1 MSEKENTY
9 QKIFK
14 SASLFGIVQLSNLL
28 ISVIRS
34 KFLAVLIGPAGYGI
48 FSLLNS
54 TIDLARQATGFSLDV
69 SGVKKIAESNSAN
82 DTSNMAKNAS
92 VLLRL
97 SFITGIAG
105 VVTVVFLSPLLSQWT
120 FGNSSEVTAFMLISV
135 SILFRQVTGS
145 QTAVL
150 QGVSKL
156 RYLATANLL
165 GNFLS
170 LLITLPLY
178 ILFKI
183 DAIVPSII
191 LSSVVS
197 FIISTFYYKKVEI
210 TTPSLSF
217 RESVIAGKEI
227 LFFGGLLSISAF
239 LPLLSNYLIQ
249 LYINTNSG
257 LEQVGLFNV
266 GLLIVNTYVGII
278 FTAMSTE
285 YYPRLAALGTDNSET
300 SNAVNQQAILSMLI
314 ILPIIVLFLGGGTFI
329 IQLLFSELFSTSM
342 DMTAWMIIAMFFK
355 AVSWSM
361 GYVIIARADAKVF
374 VKTSVIFSF
383 IYILFCLSGYKL
395 YGLEGI
401 GIGLLCYYVLH
412 LIAIYCITYYRYKIR
427 LSSGLYKI
435 FFVGTVICL
444 LAIMLNQLPNDT
456 FRLSAYLVLFLISVL
471 FSFKEIDKRV
481 DLKSIFMKLKNKLRK

>member
-28 ISVIRS
+28 ISVVRS
-34 KFLAVLIGPAGYGI
+34 KFLAVLIGPAGYGV

-82 DTSNMAKNAS
+82 DTEKVAKNAS
-92 VLLRL
+92 ILLRL
-97 SFITGIAG
+97 SFITGIVG
-105 VVTVVFLSPLLSQWT
+105 VVTVVLLSPLLSQWT
-120 FGNSSEVTAFMLISV
+120 FGNSSEVTAFLLIAV

-145 QTAVL
+145 QIAVL

-156 RYLATANLL
+156 RYLANANLW
-165 GNFLS
+165 GNFLG
-170 LLITLPLY
+170 LLVTLPLY

-191 LSSVVS
+191 LSSIVS
-197 FIISTFYYKKVEI
+197 FIFSTFYYKKAGI
-210 TTPSLSF
+210 IAPSVSF
-217 RESVIAGKEI
+217 KESLIGGKEI
-227 LFFGGLLSISAF
+227 LFFGGLLSASAF
-239 LPLLSNYLIQ
+239 LPLLSNYLVQ

-257 LEQVGLFNV
+257 LEQVGLFNI

-278 FTAMSTE
+278 FNAMSTE
-285 YYPRLAALGTDNSET
+285 YYPRLAALGTDNSKT

-314 ILPIIVLFLGGGTFI
+314 ILPIIILFLGGGTFI
-329 IQLLFSELFSTSM
+329 IQLLFSERFSASM
-342 DMTAWMIIAMFFK
+342 DMTSWMVIAMFFK

-361 GYVIIARADAKVF
+361 GYVIIARADSKVF
-374 VKTSVIFSF
+374 VKTSVIFSC
-383 IYILFCLSGYKL
+383 IYLLFCLLGYRL

-412 LIAIYCITYYRYKIR
+412 LIAIYGITYYRYKIR

-435 FFVGTVICL
+435 FWIGTVICV
-444 LAIMLNQLPNDT
+444 LAILLNQLSDDLV
-456 FRLSAYLVLFLISVL
+456 RLPAYLVLFLVSVL

-481 DLKSIFMKLKNKLRK
+481 DLKSIFMKLKNKIRK